1 MSLLQ
6 TSRMIAKSALLFV
19 LLFFLTVGFS
29 SSYLEL
35 LGLDQTE
42 IVKET
47 KESKDSEENESES
60 KEEVKL
66 FEADHR
72 ALVFELAGLSALRA
86 HHFAF
91 YSTISILENPTPP
104 PEFM

>member
-1 MSLLQ
+1 MQ
-6 TSRMIAKSALLFV
+6 TARVIAKSAILFV

-47 KESKDSEENESES
+47 KESKDGEENESES
-60 KEEVKL
+60 KEEIKL
-66 FEADHR
+66 YEADHR
-72 ALVFELAGLSALRA
+72 VHVVELAGLSALRA

-91 YSTISILENPTPP
+91 YSTSSILENPTPP
-104 PEFM
+104 PEFL